1 MIVLSNQGLSTTI
14 LTTAGK
20 PMNLAKF
27 NPSFLA
33 TTLSVALLSV
43 VTGATLTA
51 CASTSAAPQTQKM
64 QKRHP
69 ANAKNFE
76 QRLQA
81 MQANARAA
89 ANASISAAQ
98 AVTLVQK
105 QTASTRIVGVRYHDS
120 SNRPNPNPARMANN
134 ANNNIVGYRVMTLN
148 ANGQPQLYIVNAS
161 NGQVTQ
167 ATMPSRPAR
176 PQQTNNPNNMG
187 NPNNNQ
193 PPAPPATNI
202 SLERAMQLAATQVG
216 GEAIGA
222 HLGGDKGGKMR
233 HGSRDGQRRP
243 NRDPQMGNTGMPPAA
258 NPVQNQPTRTPSY
271 QIEVVKGQEVYHVK
285 VDAQTG
291 AVSDVKS
298 LNDFKRRA
306 PTQP

>member
-1 MIVLSNQGLSTTI
+1 
-14 LTTAGK
+14 
-20 PMNLAKF
+20 MNLAKF

-33 TTLSVALLSV
+33 TGLSVALLSV

-81 MQANARAA
+81 MQANAQAA
-89 ANASISAAQ
+89 ANASISASQ
-98 AVTLVQK
+98 AVALVQK
-105 QTASTRIVGVRYHDS
+105 QTANTRIVGVRYHDN
-120 SNRPNPNPARMANN
+120 SNRPNPNPARIANN
-134 ANNNIVGYRVMTLN
+134 ANDNIVGYRVMTLN

-167 ATMPSRPAR
+167 ASMPSRPAR
-176 PQQTNNPNNMG
+176 PQQTNNPNN
-187 NPNNNQ
+187 NQ
-193 PPAPPATNI
+193 PPAPPAINI
-202 SLERAMQLAATQVG
+202 SLERAMQLAANQVG

-222 HLGGDKGGKMR
+222 HLGGDKGGKMG
-233 HGSRDGQRRP
+233 HGPRDGHRRF
-243 NRDPQMGNTGMPPAA
+243 NRDPQTGNTGMPPAP
-258 NPVQNQPTRTPSY
+258 NPAQNQPTRTPSY
-271 QIEVVKGQEVYHVK
+271 QIEVVKGKEVYHVK

-298 LNDFKRRA
+298 LNDLNRRA

>member
-1 MIVLSNQGLSTTI
+1 
-14 LTTAGK
+14 
-20 PMNLAKF
+20 MNLVKF

-33 TTLSVALLSV
+33 TGLTTGLSVALLSV
-43 VTGATLTA
+43 VTGATVTA
-51 CASTSAAPQTQKM
+51 CASTSAAPQAQNM

-69 ANAKNFE
+69 ANTKYFE

-81 MQANARAA
+81 MQANAQAA
-89 ANASISAAQ
+89 AKASISASQ
-98 AVTLVQK
+98 AVALVQK
-105 QTASTRIVGVRYHDS
+105 QTANSRIVSVRYHDS
-120 SNRPNPNPARMANN
+120 SNRPNPNPARIANN
-134 ANNNIVGYRVMTLN
+134 ANDNIVGYRVMTLN

-167 ATMPSRPAR
+167 ASMPSRPAR
-176 PQQTNNPNNMG
+176 PPQPNNPNNMG
-187 NPNNNQ
+187 NPNNQ
-193 PPAPPATNI
+193 PPAPPAINI
-202 SLERAMQLAATQVG
+202 SLERAMQLAASQVG

-222 HLGGDKGGKMR
+222 HLGGNKGGKMGHGPRDR
-233 HGSRDGQRRP
+233 HRRP
-243 NRDPQMGNTGMPPAA
+243 NRDPQMANTGMPPAA
-258 NPVQNQPTRTPSY
+258 NPAQNQPPRTPSY

>member
-1 MIVLSNQGLSTTI
+1 
-14 LTTAGK
+14 
-20 PMNLAKF
+20 MNLVKF

-33 TTLSVALLSV
+33 TGLSVALLSV

-51 CASTSAAPQTQKM
+51 CASTSAAPQAQKM

-81 MQANARAA
+81 MQANAQAA
-89 ANASISAAQ
+89 ANASISASQ
-98 AVTLVQK
+98 AVALVQK
-105 QTASTRIVGVRYHDS
+105 QTANTRIVGVRYHDS
-120 SNRPNPNPARMANN
+120 SNRPNPNPARSGNN
-134 ANNNIVGYRVMTLN
+134 ANDNIVGYRVMTLN

-167 ATMPSRPAR
+167 ASMPSRPAR
-176 PQQTNNPNNMG
+176 PQQTNNPNN
-187 NPNNNQ
+187 NQ
-193 PPAPPATNI
+193 PPAPPAINI
-202 SLERAMQLAATQVG
+202 SLERAMQLAANQVG

-222 HLGGDKGGKMR
+222 HLGGDKGGKMGG
-233 HGSRDGQRRP
+233 HGPRDGHRRF
-243 NRDPQMGNTGMPPAA
+243 NRDPQTGNTGMPPAP
-258 NPVQNQPTRTPSY
+258 NPAQNQSPRTPSY
-271 QIEVVKGQEVYHVK
+271 QIEVVKGKEVYHVK

-298 LNDFKRRA
+298 LNDLNRRA

>member
-1 MIVLSNQGLSTTI
+1 
-14 LTTAGK
+14 
-20 PMNLAKF
+20 MNLVKF

-33 TTLSVALLSV
+33 TGLSVALLSV
-43 VTGATLTA
+43 VTGATVTA
-51 CASTSAAPQTQKM
+51 CASTSAAPQAQNM

-69 ANAKNFE
+69 ANTKHFE

-81 MQANARAA
+81 MQANAQAA
-89 ANASISAAQ
+89 ANASISASQ
-98 AVTLVQK
+98 AVALVQK
-105 QTASTRIVGVRYHDS
+105 QAANSRIVSVRYHDS
-120 SNRPNPNPARMANN
+120 SNRPNPNPARIANN
-134 ANNNIVGYRVMTLN
+134 ANDNIVGYRVMTLT

-167 ATMPSRPAR
+167 ASMPSRPAR
-176 PQQTNNPNNMG
+176 PPQPNTPNNIGNPNNMG
-187 NPNNNQ
+187 NPNNQ
-193 PPAPPATNI
+193 PPAPPVINI
-202 SLERAMQLAATQVG
+202 SLERAMQLAASQVG

-222 HLGGDKGGKMR
+222 HLGGNKGGKMGHGPRDR
-233 HGSRDGQRRP
+233 HRRP
-243 NRDPQMGNTGMPPAA
+243 NRDPQMANTGMPPAA
-258 NPVQNQPTRTPSY
+258 NPTQNQSPRTPSY

>member
-1 MIVLSNQGLSTTI
+1 
-14 LTTAGK
+14 
-20 PMNLAKF
+20 MNLVKF

-33 TTLSVALLSV
+33 TGLTTGLSVALLSV
-43 VTGATLTA
+43 VTGATVTA
-51 CASTSAAPQTQKM
+51 CASTSAAPQAQNM

-81 MQANARAA
+81 MQANAQAA
-89 ANASISAAQ
+89 ANASISASQ
-98 AVTLVQK
+98 AVALVQK
-105 QTASTRIVGVRYHDS
+105 QTANTRIVGVRYHDN
-120 SNRPNPNPARMANN
+120 SNRPNPNPARIANN
-134 ANNNIVGYRVMTLN
+134 ANDNIVGYRVMTLT

-167 ATMPSRPAR
+167 ASMPSRPAR
-176 PQQTNNPNNMG
+176 PPQPNTPNNMG
-187 NPNNNQ
+187 NPNNQ
-193 PPAPPATNI
+193 PPAPPAINI
-202 SLERAMQLAATQVG
+202 SLERAMQLAASQVG

-222 HLGGDKGGKMR
+222 HLGGDKGGKMGHGPRDR
-233 HGSRDGQRRP
+233 HRRP
-243 NRDPQMGNTGMPPAA
+243 NRDPQMANTGMPPAA
-258 NPVQNQPTRTPSY
+258 NPAQNQPPRTPSY

>member
-1 MIVLSNQGLSTTI
+1 
-14 LTTAGK
+14 
-20 PMNLAKF
+20 MNLAKF

-33 TTLSVALLSV
+33 TGLSIALLSV
-43 VTGATLTA
+43 VTGATVTA
-51 CASTSAAPQTQKM
+51 CASTSAAPQAQNM

-81 MQANARAA
+81 MQANAQAA
-89 ANASISAAQ
+89 ANASISASQ
-98 AVTLVQK
+98 AVALVQK
-105 QTASTRIVGVRYHDS
+105 QTANTRIVGVKYHDN
-120 SNRPNPNPARMANN
+120 SNRPNPNPARIAKN
-134 ANNNIVGYRVMTLN
+134 ANNNIVGYRVMTLS

-167 ATMPSRPAR
+167 ATMPSRPSRPAR
-176 PQQTNNPNNMG
+176 PPQPNTSNT
-187 NPNNNQ
+187 PNNNQ
-193 PPAPPATNI
+193 PPAPPATNV
-202 SLERAMQLAATQVG
+202 SLERAMQLAASQVG

-222 HLGGDKGGKMR
+222 HLGGDKGGKMG
-233 HGSRDGQRRP
+233 HGPRDGQRRP
-243 NRDPQMGNTGMPPAA
+243 NRDPQMGHTGMPPAP
-258 NPVQNQPTRTPSY
+258 NPAQNQSPRTPSY
-271 QIEVVKGQEVYHVK
+271 QIEVVKGKEVYHVK

-298 LNDFKRRA
+298 LNDLNRRA

>member
-1 MIVLSNQGLSTTI
+1 
-14 LTTAGK
+14 
-20 PMNLAKF
+20 MNLAKF

-33 TTLSVALLSV
+33 TGLSVALLSV
-43 VTGATLTA
+43 ITGATVTA
-51 CASTSAAPQTQKM
+51 CASTSAAPQAQNM

-69 ANAKNFE
+69 ANTKHFE

-81 MQANARAA
+81 MQANAQAA
-89 ANASISAAQ
+89 ANASISASQ
-98 AVTLVQK
+98 AVALVQK
-105 QTASTRIVGVRYHDS
+105 QTANTRIVAVHYYDS
-120 SNRPNPNPARMANN
+120 SNRPSPNPARIANN

-167 ATMPSRPAR
+167 ATMPSRP
-176 PQQTNNPNNMG
+176 QQPNNMG
-187 NPNNNQ
+187 NPNNQ
-193 PPAPPATNI
+193 PPAPPAINI
-202 SLERAMQLAATQVG
+202 SLERAMQLAASQVG

-222 HLGGDKGGKMR
+222 HLGGDKGGKMG
-233 HGSRDGQRRP
+233 HGSRDGHRRP
-243 NRDPQMGNTGMPPAA
+243 NRDPQMGNTGMPPAP
-258 NPVQNQPTRTPSY
+258 NPAQNQPPRTPSY
-271 QIEVVKGQEVYHVK
+271 QIEVVKGKEIYHVK

-298 LNDFKRRA
+298 FNDFKRRA

>member
-1 MIVLSNQGLSTTI
+1 
-14 LTTAGK
+14 
-20 PMNLAKF
+20 MNLAKF

-33 TTLSVALLSV
+33 TGLSVALLSV

-51 CASTSAAPQTQKM
+51 CASTSAAPQAQKM

-81 MQANARAA
+81 MQANAQAA
-89 ANASISAAQ
+89 ANASISASQ
-98 AVTLVQK
+98 AVALVQK
-105 QTASTRIVGVRYHDS
+105 QTANTRIVGVRYHDN
-120 SNRPNPNPARMANN
+120 SNRPNPNPARIVNN
-134 ANNNIVGYRVMTLN
+134 ANDNIVGYRVMTLN

-167 ATMPSRPAR
+167 ATMPSRPSRPAR
-176 PQQTNNPNNMG
+176 PQQTN

-193 PPAPPATNI
+193 PPAPPAINI
-202 SLERAMQLAATQVG
+202 SLERAMQLAANQVG

-222 HLGGDKGGKMR
+222 HLGGDKGGKMGG
-233 HGSRDGQRRP
+233 HGPRDGHRRF
-243 NRDPQMGNTGMPPAA
+243 NRDPQMGNTGMPPAP
-258 NPVQNQPTRTPSY
+258 NPAQNQPPRTPSY
-271 QIEVVKGQEVYHVK
+271 QIEVVKGKEVYHVK

-298 LNDFKRRA
+298 FNDFNRRA

>member
-1 MIVLSNQGLSTTI
+1 
-14 LTTAGK
+14 
-20 PMNLAKF
+20 MNLVKF

-33 TTLSVALLSV
+33 TGLTTGLSVALLSV
-43 VTGATLTA
+43 VTGATVTA
-51 CASTSAAPQTQKM
+51 CASTSAAPQAQNM

-69 ANAKNFE
+69 ANTKHFE

-81 MQANARAA
+81 MQANAQAA
-89 ANASISAAQ
+89 AKASISASQ
-98 AVTLVQK
+98 AVALVQK
-105 QTASTRIVGVRYHDS
+105 QAANSRIVSVRYHDS
-120 SNRPNPNPARMANN
+120 SNRPNPNPARIANN
-134 ANNNIVGYRVMTLN
+134 ANDNIVGYRVMTLN

-167 ATMPSRPAR
+167 ATMPSWPSRPSRPAR
-176 PQQTNNPNNMG
+176 PPQPNTSNT
-187 NPNNNQ
+187 PNNNQ
-193 PPAPPATNI
+193 PPAPPATNV
-202 SLERAMQLAATQVG
+202 SLERAMQLAASQVG

-222 HLGGDKGGKMR
+222 HLGGDKGGKMGG
-233 HGSRDGQRRP
+233 HGPRDGQRRP
-243 NRDPQMGNTGMPPAA
+243 NRDPQMGNTGMPPAP
-258 NPVQNQPTRTPSY
+258 NPAQNQSPRTPSY
-271 QIEVVKGQEVYHVK
+271 QIEVVKGKEVYHVK

>member
-1 MIVLSNQGLSTTI
+1 
-14 LTTAGK
+14 
-20 PMNLAKF
+20 MNLAKF

-33 TTLSVALLSV
+33 TGLTTGLSVALLSV

-51 CASTSAAPQTQKM
+51 CASTSAAPQAQKM

-76 QRLQA
+76 QHLQA
-81 MQANARAA
+81 MQANAQAA
-89 ANASISAAQ
+89 ANASISASQ
-98 AVTLVQK
+98 AVALVQK
-105 QTASTRIVGVRYHDS
+105 QTANTRIVGVKYHDN
-120 SNRPNPNPARMANN
+120 SNRPNPNPARIAKN
-134 ANNNIVGYRVMTLN
+134 ANNNIVGYRVMTLS

-167 ATMPSRPAR
+167 ATMPSRPSRPAR
-176 PQQTNNPNNMG
+176 PPQPNTSNT
-187 NPNNNQ
+187 PNNNQ
-193 PPAPPATNI
+193 PPAPPATNV
-202 SLERAMQLAATQVG
+202 SLERAMQLAASQVG

-222 HLGGDKGGKMR
+222 HLGGDKGGKMG
-233 HGSRDGQRRP
+233 HGPRDGQRRP
-243 NRDPQMGNTGMPPAA
+243 NRDPQMGNTGMPPAP
-258 NPVQNQPTRTPSY
+258 NPAQNQSPRTPSY
-271 QIEVVKGQEVYHVK
+271 QIEVVKGKEVYHVK

-298 LNDFKRRA
+298 LNDLNRRA

>member
-1 MIVLSNQGLSTTI
+1 
-14 LTTAGK
+14 
-20 PMNLAKF
+20 MNLAKF

-33 TTLSVALLSV
+33 TGLSVALLSV

-51 CASTSAAPQTQKM
+51 CASTSAAPQAQKM

-81 MQANARAA
+81 MQANVQAA
-89 ANASISAAQ
+89 ANASISASQ
-98 AVTLVQK
+98 AVALVQK
-105 QTASTRIVGVRYHDS
+105 QAAKTRIVGVHYYDS
-120 SNRPNPNPARMANN
+120 SNRPNPNPARIANN
-134 ANNNIVGYRVMTLN
+134 ANDNIVGYRVMTLN

-167 ATMPSRPAR
+167 ATMPSRPSR
-176 PQQTNNPNNMG
+176 PQQTN

-202 SLERAMQLAATQVG
+202 SLERAMQLAANQVG

-222 HLGGDKGGKMR
+222 HLGGDKGGKMGG
-233 HGSRDGQRRP
+233 HGPRDGHRRF
-243 NRDPQMGNTGMPPAA
+243 NRDPEMGNTGMPPAP
-258 NPVQNQPTRTPSY
+258 NPAQNQLPRTPSY

-298 LNDFKRRA
+298 LKDFKRRA

>member
-1 MIVLSNQGLSTTI
+1 
-14 LTTAGK
+14 
-20 PMNLAKF
+20 MNLAKF

-33 TTLSVALLSV
+33 TGLSVALLSV

-51 CASTSAAPQTQKM
+51 CASTSAAPQAQNM

-81 MQANARAA
+81 MQANAQAA
-89 ANASISAAQ
+89 ANASISASQ
-98 AVTLVQK
+98 AVALVQK
-105 QTASTRIVGVRYHDS
+105 QTANTRIVGVRYHDS
-120 SNRPNPNPARMANN
+120 SNRPNPNPARIANN
-134 ANNNIVGYRVMTLN
+134 ANDNIVGYRVMTLN

-167 ATMPSRPAR
+167 ATMRSRPSRPAR
-176 PQQTNNPNNMG
+176 PQQTNNPNN
-187 NPNNNQ
+187 NQ
-193 PPAPPATNI
+193 PPAPPAINI
-202 SLERAMQLAATQVG
+202 SLERAMQLAASQVG

-222 HLGGDKGGKMR
+222 HLGGDKGGKMGG
-233 HGSRDGQRRP
+233 HGPRDGHRRF
-243 NRDPQMGNTGMPPAA
+243 NRDPQTGNTGMPPAP
-258 NPVQNQPTRTPSY
+258 NPAQNQPPRTPSY
-271 QIEVVKGQEVYHVK
+271 QIEVVKGKEVYHVK

-298 LNDFKRRA
+298 LNDLNRRA

>member
-1 MIVLSNQGLSTTI
+1 
-14 LTTAGK
+14 
-20 PMNLAKF
+20 MNLAKF

-33 TTLSVALLSV
+33 TGLSVALLSI
-43 VTGATLTA
+43 VTGATVTA
-51 CASTSAAPQTQKM
+51 CASTSAAPQAQKM

-89 ANASISAAQ
+89 ANASISASQ
-98 AVTLVQK
+98 AVALVQK
-105 QTASTRIVGVRYHDS
+105 QTANTRIVGVHYYDS
-120 SNRPNPNPARMANN
+120 SNRPNPNPARIANN

-161 NGQVTQ
+161 NGQVSQ
-167 ATMPSRPAR
+167 ATMPSRPSRPSRPAR
-176 PQQTNNPNNMG
+176 PPQPNTPNNMG
-187 NPNNNQ
+187 NPNNQ
-193 PPAPPATNI
+193 PPAPPAINI
-202 SLERAMQLAATQVG
+202 SLERAMQLAANQVG

-222 HLGGDKGGKMR
+222 HLGGNKMGG
-233 HGSRDGQRRP
+233 HGPRDGQRRP
-243 NRDPQMGNTGMPPAA
+243 NRDPQMDNTGMPPAP
-258 NPVQNQPTRTPSY
+258 NPAQNQSPRTPSY
-271 QIEVVKGQEVYHVK
+271 QIEVVKGKEVYHVK

>member
-1 MIVLSNQGLSTTI
+1 
-14 LTTAGK
+14 
-20 PMNLAKF
+20 MNLAKF

-33 TTLSVALLSV
+33 TGLGVALLSV

-81 MQANARAA
+81 MQANAQAA
-89 ANASISAAQ
+89 ANASISASQ
-98 AVTLVQK
+98 AVALVQK
-105 QTASTRIVGVRYHDS
+105 QTANTRIVGVRYHDN
-120 SNRPNPNPARMANN
+120 SNRPNPNPARIANN
-134 ANNNIVGYRVMTLN
+134 ANDNIVGYRVMTLN

-167 ATMPSRPAR
+167 ATMPSRPSRPAR
-176 PQQTNNPNNMG
+176 QQQTN

-193 PPAPPATNI
+193 PPAPPAINI
-202 SLERAMQLAATQVG
+202 SLERAMQLAANQVG

-222 HLGGDKGGKMR
+222 HLGGDKGGKMG
-233 HGSRDGQRRP
+233 HGPRDGHRRF
-243 NRDPQMGNTGMPPAA
+243 NRDPQTGNTGMPPAP
-258 NPVQNQPTRTPSY
+258 NPAQNQPPRTPSY
-271 QIEVVKGQEVYHVK
+271 QIEVVKGKEVYHVK

-298 LNDFKRRA
+298 LNDLNRRA

>member
-1 MIVLSNQGLSTTI
+1 
-14 LTTAGK
+14 
-20 PMNLAKF
+20 MNLAKF

-33 TTLSVALLSV
+33 TGLSVALLSV

-81 MQANARAA
+81 MQANAQAA
-89 ANASISAAQ
+89 ANASISAFQ
-98 AVTLVQK
+98 AVALVQK
-105 QTASTRIVGVRYHDS
+105 QTANTRIVGLRYHDN
-120 SNRPNPNPARMANN
+120 SNRPNLNPARSGNN
-134 ANNNIVGYRVMTLN
+134 ANDNIVGYRVMTLN
-148 ANGQPQLYIVNAS
+148 ANSQPQLYIVNAS
-161 NGQVTQ
+161 NGQVSQ
-167 ATMPSRPAR
+167 ATMPSRPSRPAR

-187 NPNNNQ
+187 NPNNQ
-193 PPAPPATNI
+193 PPAPPAINI
-202 SLERAMQLAATQVG
+202 SIERAMQLAASQVG

-222 HLGGDKGGKMR
+222 HLGGNKGGNMR
-233 HGSRDGQRRP
+233 HGPRDGHRRF
-243 NRDPQMGNTGMPPAA
+243 NRDPQMGNTGMPPAP
-258 NPVQNQPTRTPSY
+258 NPAQNQPPRTPSY
-271 QIEVVKGQEVYHVK
+271 QIEVVKGKEVYHVK

>member
-1 MIVLSNQGLSTTI
+1 
-14 LTTAGK
+14 
-20 PMNLAKF
+20 MNLAKF

-33 TTLSVALLSV
+33 TGLSVALLSI
-43 VTGATLTA
+43 VTGATVTA
-51 CASTSAAPQTQKM
+51 CASTSAAPQAQNM

-76 QRLQA
+76 QHLQA
-81 MQANARAA
+81 MQANAQAA
-89 ANASISAAQ
+89 ANASISASQ
-98 AVTLVQK
+98 AVALVQK
-105 QTASTRIVGVRYHDS
+105 QTANTRIVGVKYHDN
-120 SNRPNPNPARMANN
+120 SNRPNPNPARIAKN

-167 ATMPSRPAR
+167 ASMPSRPSRPAR

-187 NPNNNQ
+187 NPNNQ

-202 SLERAMQLAATQVG
+202 SLERAMQLAASQVG

-222 HLGGDKGGKMR
+222 HLGGGKGGKMGG
-233 HGSRDGQRRP
+233 HGSRDGHRRP
-243 NRDPQMGNTGMPPAA
+243 NRDPQMGNTGMPPAP
-258 NPVQNQPTRTPSY
+258 NPTQNQPPRTPSY
-271 QIEVVKGQEVYHVK
+271 QIEVVKGKEVYHVK

-298 LNDFKRRA
+298 FNDFKRRA

>member
-1 MIVLSNQGLSTTI
+1 
-14 LTTAGK
+14 
-20 PMNLAKF
+20 MNLAKF

-33 TTLSVALLSV
+33 TGLSVALLSV

-51 CASTSAAPQTQKM
+51 CASTSAAPQAQKM

-81 MQANARAA
+81 MQANAQAA
-89 ANASISAAQ
+89 ANASISASQ
-98 AVTLVQK
+98 AVALVQK
-105 QTASTRIVGVRYHDS
+105 QTANTRIVGVHYYDS
-120 SNRPNPNPARMANN
+120 SNRPNPNPARSGNN

-167 ATMPSRPAR
+167 ASMPSRPSRPAR
-176 PQQTNNPNNMG
+176 PQQTNNPNNS
-187 NPNNNQ
+187 Q
-193 PPAPPATNI
+193 PPAPPAINI
-202 SLERAMQLAATQVG
+202 SLERAMQLAASQVG

-222 HLGGDKGGKMR
+222 HLGGDKGGKMGG
-233 HGSRDGQRRP
+233 HGPRDGHRRF
-243 NRDPQMGNTGMPPAA
+243 NRDPQMGNTGMPPAP
-258 NPVQNQPTRTPSY
+258 NPAQNQPPRTPSY
-271 QIEVVKGQEVYHVK
+271 QIEVVKGKEVYHVK

-298 LNDFKRRA
+298 LNDLNRRA

>member
-1 MIVLSNQGLSTTI
+1 
-14 LTTAGK
+14 
-20 PMNLAKF
+20 MNLAKF

-33 TTLSVALLSV
+33 TGLSVALLSV

-81 MQANARAA
+81 MQANAQAA
-89 ANASISAAQ
+89 ANASISASQ
-98 AVTLVQK
+98 AVALVQK
-105 QTASTRIVGVRYHDS
+105 QTANTRIVGVRYHDN
-120 SNRPNPNPARMANN
+120 SNRPNPNPARIANN
-134 ANNNIVGYRVMTLN
+134 ANDNIVGYRVMTLN

-167 ATMPSRPAR
+167 ATMPSRPSRPAR
-176 PQQTNNPNNMG
+176 PQQTN

-193 PPAPPATNI
+193 PPAPPAMNI
-202 SLERAMQLAATQVG
+202 SLERAMQLAASQVG

-222 HLGGDKGGKMR
+222 HLGGDKGGKMG
-233 HGSRDGQRRP
+233 HGPRDGHRRF
-243 NRDPQMGNTGMPPAA
+243 NRDPQMGNTGMPPAP
-258 NPVQNQPTRTPSY
+258 NPAQNQPPRTPSY
-271 QIEVVKGQEVYHVK
+271 QIEVVKGKEVYHVK

>member
-1 MIVLSNQGLSTTI
+1 
-14 LTTAGK
+14 
-20 PMNLAKF
+20 MNLAKF

-33 TTLSVALLSV
+33 TGLSVALLSV
-43 VTGATLTA
+43 VTGATVTA
-51 CASTSAAPQTQKM
+51 CASTSAAPQAQKM

-81 MQANARAA
+81 MQANAQAA
-89 ANASISAAQ
+89 ANASISASQ
-98 AVTLVQK
+98 AIALVQK
-105 QTASTRIVGVRYHDS
+105 QTANTRIVGVRYHDS
-120 SNRPNPNPARMANN
+120 SNRPNPNPARIANN
-134 ANNNIVGYRVMTLN
+134 ADDNIVGYRVMTLS

-161 NGQVTQ
+161 NGQVSQ
-167 ATMPSRPAR
+167 ATMPSRPSRPAR
-176 PQQTNNPNNMG
+176 PQQTNNPNNIG
-187 NPNNNQ
+187 NLNNQ
-193 PPAPPATNI
+193 PPAPPAINI
-202 SLERAMQLAATQVG
+202 SLERAMQLAASQVG

-222 HLGGDKGGKMR
+222 HLGGDKGGKMG
-233 HGSRDGQRRP
+233 HGPRDGHRRP
-243 NRDPQMGNTGMPPAA
+243 NRDPQMGHTGMPPAP
-258 NPVQNQPTRTPSY
+258 NPAQNQSPRTPSY

-298 LNDFKRRA
+298 LNDLNRRA

>member
-1 MIVLSNQGLSTTI
+1 
-14 LTTAGK
+14 
-20 PMNLAKF
+20 MNLAKF

-33 TTLSVALLSV
+33 TGLSVALLSI
-43 VTGATLTA
+43 VTGATVTA
-51 CASTSAAPQTQKM
+51 CASTSAAPQAQNM

-76 QRLQA
+76 QHLQA
-81 MQANARAA
+81 MQANAQAA
-89 ANASISAAQ
+89 ANASISASQ
-98 AVTLVQK
+98 AVALVQK
-105 QTASTRIVGVRYHDS
+105 QTANTRIVGVKYHDN
-120 SNRPNPNPARMANN
+120 SNRPNPNPARIAKN
-134 ANNNIVGYRVMTLN
+134 ANNNIVGYRVMTLS

-167 ATMPSRPAR
+167 ATMPSRPSR
-176 PQQTNNPNNMG
+176 PTPPQQPNTPNNMS

-193 PPAPPATNI
+193 PPATNI
-202 SLERAMQLAATQVG
+202 SLERAMQLAASQVG

-222 HLGGDKGGKMR
+222 HLGGDKGGKMG
-233 HGSRDGQRRP
+233 HGPRDGHRRP
-243 NRDPQMGNTGMPPAA
+243 NRDPQMGNTGMPPAP
-258 NPVQNQPTRTPSY
+258 NPAQNQPPRTPSY
-271 QIEVVKGQEVYHVK
+271 QIEVVKGKEVYHVK

-298 LNDFKRRA
+298 LNDLNRRA

>member
-1 MIVLSNQGLSTTI
+1 
-14 LTTAGK
+14 
-20 PMNLAKF
+20 MNLAKF

-33 TTLSVALLSV
+33 TGLSVALLSV
-43 VTGATLTA
+43 VTGATVTA
-51 CASTSAAPQTQKM
+51 CASTSAAPQAQNM

-69 ANAKNFE
+69 ANTKHFE

-81 MQANARAA
+81 MQANAQAA
-89 ANASISAAQ
+89 AKASISASQ
-98 AVTLVQK
+98 AVALVQK
-105 QTASTRIVGVRYHDS
+105 QAANSRIVSVRYHDS
-120 SNRPNPNPARMANN
+120 SNRPNPNPARIANN
-134 ANNNIVGYRVMTLN
+134 ANDNIVGYRVMTLT

-167 ATMPSRPAR
+167 ASMPSRPAR
-176 PQQTNNPNNMG
+176 PPQPNTPNNIGNPNNMG
-187 NPNNNQ
+187 NPNNQ
-193 PPAPPATNI
+193 PPAPPAINI
-202 SLERAMQLAATQVG
+202 SLERAMQLAASQVG

-222 HLGGDKGGKMR
+222 HLGGNKGGKMGHGPRDR
-233 HGSRDGQRRP
+233 HRRP
-243 NRDPQMGNTGMPPAA
+243 NRDPQMANTGMPPAA
-258 NPVQNQPTRTPSY
+258 NPTQNQSPRTPSY

>member
-1 MIVLSNQGLSTTI
+1 
-14 LTTAGK
+14 
-20 PMNLAKF
+20 MNLAKF
-27 NPSFLA
+27 NLSFLA
-33 TTLSVALLSV
+33 TGLSVALLSI
-43 VTGATLTA
+43 VTGATVTA
-51 CASTSAAPQTQKM
+51 CASTSAAPQAHKM

-81 MQANARAA
+81 MQANAQAA
-89 ANASISAAQ
+89 ANASISASQ
-98 AVTLVQK
+98 AVALVQK
-105 QTASTRIVGVRYHDS
+105 QTANTRIVGVRYHDS
-120 SNRPNPNPARMANN
+120 SNRPNPNPARTGNN

-148 ANGQPQLYIVNAS
+148 ASGQPQLYIVNAS

-167 ATMPSRPAR
+167 ATMPSWPSRPSRLAR
-176 PQQTNNPNNMG
+176 PQQPNNPNNMT

-193 PPAPPATNI
+193 PPAINI
-202 SLERAMQLAATQVG
+202 SLERAMQLAASQVG

-222 HLGGDKGGKMR
+222 HLGGDKGNNMG
-233 HGSRDGQRRP
+233 HGPRDGQRRP
-243 NRDPQMGNTGMPPAA
+243 NRDPQMGNTGMPPAP
-258 NPVQNQPTRTPSY
+258 NPAQNQPPRTPSY
-271 QIEVVKGQEVYHVK
+271 QIEVVKGKEIYHVK

-298 LNDFKRRA
+298 LNDLNRRA

>member
-1 MIVLSNQGLSTTI
+1 
-14 LTTAGK
+14 
-20 PMNLAKF
+20 MNLAKF
-27 NPSFLA
+27 NTSFLA
-33 TTLSVALLSV
+33 TGLSVALLSV

-51 CASTSAAPQTQKM
+51 CASTSAAPQAQKM

-81 MQANARAA
+81 MQANAQAA
-89 ANASISAAQ
+89 ANASISASQ
-98 AVTLVQK
+98 AVALVQK
-105 QTASTRIVGVRYHDS
+105 QTANTRIVGVRYHDN
-120 SNRPNPNPARMANN
+120 SNRPNPNPARIANN

-161 NGQVTQ
+161 NGQVSQ
-167 ATMPSRPAR
+167 ASMPSRPAR
-176 PQQTNNPNNMG
+176 PQQTNNPNN
-187 NPNNNQ
+187 NQ
-193 PPAPPATNI
+193 PPAPPAINI
-202 SLERAMQLAATQVG
+202 SLERAMQLAANQVG

-222 HLGGDKGGKMR
+222 HLGGNKGGKMG
-233 HGSRDGQRRP
+233 HGPRDGKRRF
-243 NRDPQMGNTGMPPAA
+243 NRDPQMGNTGMPPAP
-258 NPVQNQPTRTPSY
+258 NPAQNQPPRTPSY

-298 LNDFKRRA
+298 FNDFNRRA

>member
-1 MIVLSNQGLSTTI
+1 
-14 LTTAGK
+14 
-20 PMNLAKF
+20 MNLAKF

-33 TTLSVALLSV
+33 TGLSIALLSI
-43 VTGATLTA
+43 VTGATVTA
-51 CASTSAAPQTQKM
+51 CASTSAAPQAQNM

-81 MQANARAA
+81 MQANAQAA
-89 ANASISAAQ
+89 ANASISASQ
-98 AVTLVQK
+98 AVALVQK
-105 QTASTRIVGVRYHDS
+105 QTANTRIVGVHYHDS
-120 SNRPNPNPARMANN
+120 SNRPNPNPARSGNN

-167 ATMPSRPAR
+167 ATMPSRPSRPSRLAR
-176 PQQTNNPNNMG
+176 PQQPNNPNNMT
-187 NPNNNQ
+187 NPNNSQ

-202 SLERAMQLAATQVG
+202 SLERAMQLAASQVG

-222 HLGGDKGGKMR
+222 HLGGDKGGKMG
-233 HGSRDGQRRP
+233 HGLRDGQRRS
-243 NRDPQMGNTGMPPAA
+243 NRDLQMGNTGMPPAS
-258 NPVQNQPTRTPSY
+258 NPAQNQPPRTPSY
-271 QIEVVKGQEVYHVK
+271 QVEVVKGQEAYHVK

-291 AVSDVKS
+291 AVSDAKS
-298 LNDFKRRA
+298 LNDFKLRA

>member
-1 MIVLSNQGLSTTI
+1 
-14 LTTAGK
+14 
-20 PMNLAKF
+20 MNLVKF

-33 TTLSVALLSV
+33 TGLTTGLSVALLSV
-43 VTGATLTA
+43 VTGATVTA
-51 CASTSAAPQTQKM
+51 CASTSAAPQAQNM

-69 ANAKNFE
+69 ANTKHFE

-81 MQANARAA
+81 MQANAQAA
-89 ANASISAAQ
+89 AKASISASQ
-98 AVTLVQK
+98 AVALVQK
-105 QTASTRIVGVRYHDS
+105 QAANSRIVSVRYHDS
-120 SNRPNPNPARMANN
+120 SNRPNPNPARIANN
-134 ANNNIVGYRVMTLN
+134 ANDNIVGYRVMTLT

-167 ATMPSRPAR
+167 ASMPSRPAR
-176 PQQTNNPNNMG
+176 PPQPNNPNNMG
-187 NPNNNQ
+187 NPNNQ
-193 PPAPPATNI
+193 PPAPPVINI
-202 SLERAMQLAATQVG
+202 SLERAMQLAASQVG

-222 HLGGDKGGKMR
+222 HLGGNKGGKMGHGPRDR
-233 HGSRDGQRRP
+233 HRRP
-243 NRDPQMGNTGMPPAA
+243 NRDPQMANTGMPPAA
-258 NPVQNQPTRTPSY
+258 NPTQNQSPRTPSY

>member
-1 MIVLSNQGLSTTI
+1 
-14 LTTAGK
+14 
-20 PMNLAKF
+20 MNLAKF
-27 NPSFLA
+27 TPSFLA
-33 TTLSVALLSV
+33 TGLSVALLSI
-43 VTGATLTA
+43 VTGATVTA
-51 CASTSAAPQTQKM
+51 CASTSAAPQAQNM

-81 MQANARAA
+81 MQANAQAA
-89 ANASISAAQ
+89 ANASISASQ
-98 AVTLVQK
+98 AVALVQK
-105 QTASTRIVGVRYHDS
+105 QTANTRIVGVRYHDS
-120 SNRPNPNPARMANN
+120 SNRPNLNPARTGNN

-161 NGQVTQ
+161 NGQVSQ
-167 ATMPSRPAR
+167 STMPSRLAR
-176 PQQTNNPNNMG
+176 PPQPNTPN

-193 PPAPPATNI
+193 LPATNI
-202 SLERAMQLAATQVG
+202 SLERAMQLAASQVG

-222 HLGGDKGGKMR
+222 HLGGGKGGKMG
-233 HGSRDGQRRP
+233 HGPRDGHRRP
-243 NRDPQMGNTGMPPAA
+243 NRDPQMGNTGIPPAA
-258 NPVQNQPTRTPSY
+258 NPAQNQPPRTLSY

-306 PTQP
+306 PTKP

>member
-1 MIVLSNQGLSTTI
+1 
-14 LTTAGK
+14 
-20 PMNLAKF
+20 MNLAKF

-33 TTLSVALLSV
+33 TGLSVALLSI
-43 VTGATLTA
+43 VTGATVTA
-51 CASTSAAPQTQKM
+51 CASTSAAPQAQNM

-81 MQANARAA
+81 MQANAQAA
-89 ANASISAAQ
+89 ANASISASQ
-98 AVTLVQK
+98 AVALVQK
-105 QTASTRIVGVRYHDS
+105 QTANTRIVGVKYHDN
-120 SNRPNPNPARMANN
+120 SNRPNPNPARIAKN
-134 ANNNIVGYRVMTLN
+134 ANNNIVGYRVMTLS

-167 ATMPSRPAR
+167 ATMPSRPSRPAR
-176 PQQTNNPNNMG
+176 PPQPNTSNT
-187 NPNNNQ
+187 PNNNQ
-193 PPAPPATNI
+193 PPAPPATNV
-202 SLERAMQLAATQVG
+202 SLERAMQLAASQVG

-222 HLGGDKGGKMR
+222 HLGGDKGGKMG
-233 HGSRDGQRRP
+233 HGPRDGQRRP
-243 NRDPQMGNTGMPPAA
+243 NRDPQMGNTGMPPAP
-258 NPVQNQPTRTPSY
+258 NPAQNQSPRTPSY
-271 QIEVVKGQEVYHVK
+271 QIEVVKGKEVYHVK

-298 LNDFKRRA
+298 LNDLNRRA